1 MNAIYALIPLSIILL
16 ALAIWA
22 FNWAVKSKQFDDLE
36 RSGSDIFFDDDD
48 EFGTVPIPTEML
60 DKIRQAFQMLEEAD
74 IVDEDMESVVLRVA
88 RSDYEEFYSPMSN
101 YLKH

>member
-1 MNAIYALIPLSIILL
+1 MI
-16 ALAIWA
+16 
-22 FNWAVKSKQFDDLE
+22 E
-36 RSGSDIFFDDDD
+36 GSTMHDFFDDDD

-74 IVDEDMESVVLRVA
+74 IIDEDMESVLLRVD
-88 RSDYEEFYSPMSN
+88 RRDYEEFYSPMSN

>member
-1 MNAIYALIPLSIILL
+1 MI
-16 ALAIWA
+16 
-22 FNWAVKSKQFDDLE
+22 E
-36 RSGSDIFFDDDD
+36 GSTMQDFFDDDD

-74 IVDEDMESVVLRVA
+74 IIDEDMESVLLRVD
-88 RSDYEEFYSPMSN
+88 RRDYEEFYSPMSN

>member
-1 MNAIYALIPLSIILL
+1 MI
-16 ALAIWA
+16 
-22 FNWAVKSKQFDDLE
+22 E
-36 RSGSDIFFDDDD
+36 GSTMQDFFDDDD
-48 EFGTVPIPTEML
+48 EFGVVPIPTEML